1 MTTAGEGR
9 GVKTV
14 PVDCTSDA
22 GNAERR
28 GTSAPVDAELNAAT
42 AGAQDASVQPSAP
55 LHVAKT
61 SGKRHGQ
68 MAQVTGI
75 RHWSTPDYTRVAIDL
90 DDDVTY
96 EAARVPNP
104 DRIYFDLDGTR
115 LAQEFVGKS
124 FAVTDDGFLETI

>member
-1 MTTAGEGR
+1 MPTTGEAR

-14 PVDCTSDA
+14 PVDSTGDA

-28 GTSAPVDAELNAAT
+28 GTSVPVDAELDAAT
-42 AGAQDASVQPSAP
+42 TGAQDASVQPAAP

-61 SGKRHGQ
+61 SGKRHK

-90 DDDVTY
+90 GDDVTY
-96 EAARVPNP
+96 EAARVPHP
-104 DRIYFDLDGTR
+104 DRIYFDLHGTR
-115 LAQEFVGKS
+115 LAQE
-124 FAVTDDGFLETI
+124 L